1 MPPAFVLSQDQT
13 LRKIILFYQII
24 WFKQFIEYY
33 LYSLNWISRFTSHY
47 SIFNQLRFFSE
58 ANGFIIYHRF
68 IYFANSFVNFFWSF
82 SNRLFKSIS
91 SAIKRNR
98 DLIYHRFFNLQTEV
112 LTFFEV
118 FNSQLLISF
127 ASHKRRNS
135 FLIYHRFW
143 VLQIICRTFHRF
155 FSSSLSSSSSRY

>member
-1 MPPAFVLSQDQT
+1 
-13 LRKIILFYQII
+13 
-24 WFKQFIEYY
+24 
-33 LYSLNWISRFTSHY
+33 
-47 SIFNQLRFFSE
+47 
-58 ANGFIIYHRF
+58 
-68 IYFANSFVNFFWSF
+68 
-82 SNRLFKSIS
+82 LFKSIS